1 MSPGQPPESF
11 AAEGSLAPRGR
22 RASQVCCPPRVGAG
36 RAGVIAALTRRQP
49 GEPSPAPNMLLSS
62 SGPASP
68 VATNP
73 SGGAS
78 PIAPEPLPAA
88 AASVRSR
95 PPRGPPGPA
104 DTWSGAH
111 QEPLQRPAPAP
122 SSDPESGSPRAGGR
136 RRRRWRRHPPP
147 PAPSSSA
154 SLLPPPPPPPRAPH
168 GPLFMARGREPGAFR
183 RAESV
188 LPGRARDRGP
198 RGAGPGAGT
207 RGAAAPGAGEER

>member
-1 MSPGQPPESF
+1 MIQ
-11 AAEGSLAPRGR
+11 
-22 RASQVCCPPRVGAG
+22 
-36 RAGVIAALTRRQP
+36 ALTRHQP

-62 SGPASP
+62 PGPASP
-68 VATNP
+68 GATNP

-111 QEPLQRPAPAP
+111 REPLQRPAPAP
-122 SSDPESGSPRAGGR
+122 SSGLESSSPRAGR
-136 RRRRWRRHPPP
+136 RRRRQWRRHPPP

-154 SLLPPPPPPPRAPH
+154 SLLPPLPPPPRAPH
-168 GPLFMARGREPGAFR
+168 GPLFMARGPEPESAR
-183 RAESV
+183 PAESV
-188 LPGRARDRGP
+188 LWGRAQDRGP

-207 RGAAAPGAGEER
+207 QSAAAPGAGEEQQPQAPESHRAPACPP